1 MQNHNATVT
10 RVHMLTKNPEKYTR
24 DADIIISAAGCPNLV
39 RANWLKPNAVVLD
52 VGINHILVKILMPHK
67 FQYPLMAENLKY

>member
-10 RVHMLTKNPEKYTR
+10 RVHMLTQNPEKYTR

-52 VGINHILVKILMPHK
+52 VGINHILVKILYK
-67 FQYPLMAENLKY
+67 FQYPFMADNDEY